1 MVSTAAK
8 PVTDWELIE
17 RDYRAG
23 ILSVREIAASH
34 GVSHPAILKRA
45 KRDGWDRDLAPRIQ
59 ARADALVTKMAVTA
73 EVTAKQRVTEREVIE
88 ANAERIAK
96 VRSEH
101 RGDINRMRTLGL
113 TLLGELESQSANPE
127 DLEKLGE
134 LLRAPDERG
143 TDKLNDLYHKII
155 STPGR
160 IDGAKKVAETLK
172 IAIGLEREA
181 YGIDPKDGGND
192 PAATGGASRILSD
205 AERASRLASIMERA
219 RQRAKDADAA

>member
-1 MVSTAAK
+1 MVNTAGK
-8 PVTDWELIE
+8 PVTDWQAVE

-23 ILSVREIAASH
+23 ILSLREMAAAH
-34 GVSHPAILKRA
+34 KVSHVSIKKHADKA
-45 KRDGWDRDLAPRIQ
+45 GWTRDLSAKIQ
-59 ARADALVTKMAVTA
+59 AKADELVNKAAVNRSANTA
-73 EVTAKQRVTEREVIE
+73 SAVSERQIIE
-88 ANAERIAK
+88 ANAERIAR
-96 VRSEH
+96 VRGEH

-134 LLRAPDERG
+134 ILRAPDERG
-143 TDKLNDLYHKII
+143 TDKLNDLYQKII

-192 PAATGGASRILSD
+192 PAGAGASRILSD
-205 AERASRLASIMERA
+205 AERASRLASIIERA